1 MNSSKTIYLQHFCPL
16 GGVMTKINNLQ
27 FAKVTVFFLGV
38 NFLKTA

>member
-27 FAKVTVFFLGV
+27 FAKVTMFFFWGGK
-38 NFLKTA
+38 FS